1 MDPEVVVKDKELVQ
15 RLESE
20 WQALPSVW
28 VQGVGTGTAAPA
40 AERGAGDTTGEQKR
54 KHKSP
59 PPTPAASMIHW
70 TRQIKEVLSAQES
83 VETGE
88 NLGPLEEIEFW
99 HNRCMDLSSISKQL
113 VKKGVKHIESILFL
127 AKSSYLTPFRKLA
140 QQIQVEWIR
149 GPGAYQNMGS
159 GWGGGKRRKP
169 GN

>member
-59 PPTPAASMIHW
+59 PPNPRSLHDPLDEAD
-70 TRQIKEVLSAQES
+70 QGSAEC
-83 VETGE
+83 
-88 NLGPLEEIEFW
+88 P
-99 HNRCMDLSSISKQL
+99 
-113 VKKGVKHIESILFL
+113 GVCGDRRELR
-127 AKSSYLTPFRKLA
+127 PFGGDRVLA
-140 QQIQVEWIR
+140 QSLHGPVQHQQAAGEEGCETHRVHPVSGQVILLDALQEA
-149 GPGAYQNMGS
+149 GPAD
-159 GWGGGKRRKP
+159 P
-169 GN
+169 G